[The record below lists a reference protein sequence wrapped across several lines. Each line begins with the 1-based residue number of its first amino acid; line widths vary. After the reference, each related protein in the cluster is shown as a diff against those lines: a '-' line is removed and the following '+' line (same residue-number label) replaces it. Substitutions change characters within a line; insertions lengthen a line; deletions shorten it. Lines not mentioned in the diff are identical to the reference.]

1 MLLKFAPFFAPVLL
15 ICASSPV
22 NKLAS
27 SNGDDE
33 SVVDTVSDFTLA
45 VMQALT
51 DTFGSVLIDDTL
63 YADFLLNFNLASH
76 RKKPSLKSLINGLL
90 SGFLPDEL
98 VDFVHTLSSKDVR
111 TIQIIWDQ
119 YADNKDAAY
128 DEILAK
134 IKELNPSLMA
144 RIQKLYDRI
153 ADKIS
158 QLPEEA
164 RKFAIKTVFRFDP
177 LLIDISEENI
187 INTAAEVYLE
197 YKELSQSAK
206 DAIVQQFPFVAEI
219 AKAHLFEDYILK
231 QTKAPMRTTRG
242 H

>member
-51 DTFGSVLIDDTL
+51 DTFG
-63 YADFLLNFNLASH
+63 
-76 RKKPSLKSLINGLL
+76 R
-90 SGFLPDEL
+90 FLPDEL

-111 TIQIIWDQ
+111 TIQTIWDQ

-197 YKELSQSAK
+197 YIELSQSAK